1 MQDFLFG
8 LIGGVALLLL
18 GITMMGHGL
27 ERAAGNSL
35 RKILSALTNNLL
47 MGVGLGTV
55 VTSIIQSSSA
65 VTVLVVGFVNA
76 GLMTLK
82 QALGVIYGAN
92 IGTTMTGQIMRLKI
106 TDYALPII
114 AIGVIMNL
122 AAKSD
127 RNKNL
132 GNAITGFGILF
143 LGLTTLSSGSAYV
156 KSNPWLQELIINYT
170 KNPLAAVAIGAFATA
185 IIQSSSASTGLVIAL
200 AQVGLLD
207 FHSAAGIILGNNI
220 GTCITAWLA
229 SLHTDRAARRT
240 AYAHVLFN
248 ITGVLLILPFFEYA
262 VNFIQ
267 TTAPDVVGQ
276 IANIHTLFNIGT
288 TLLFIPLTGMFVK
301 LLYRLVP
308 EVEGQI
314 TYGPRYLNKLLLETP
329 EAAFAALY
337 KELQHCHDVA
347 TLMVKQ
353 IFQSIFENDRTPLPD
368 VLKEEDILNN
378 LQSELIQYVVLL
390 SKQRL
395 DIDQSQQIPAIL
407 HIVGDAERIGDH
419 AKDMVELAHNKTEEK
434 IVFTGEAHLELQQI
448 QEQMLELAGLAQKA
462 LDYQEE
468 NPHLLAQ
475 AKSLEYSI
483 KHLTEQ
489 GRMGHMTRLEL
500 GSCTV
505 RAGILY
511 MDILSH
517 LERISEHYANM
528 VRRGS
533 DDSKQIA

>member
-1 MQDFLFG
+1 MQDFAFG
-8 LIGGVALLLL
+8 MIGGVALLLL

-65 VTVLVVGFVNA
+65 VTVLVVGFTNA

-92 IGTTMTGQIMRLKI
+92 IGTTMTGQLMRLKI
-106 TDYALPII
+106 TEYALPII
-114 AIGVIMNL
+114 AVGVIINL

-127 RNKNL
+127 RSKNL

-143 LGLTTLSSGSAYV
+143 LGLTTLGSGADYV
-156 KSNPWLQELIINYT
+156 KTNPWIRDIIIKYT
-170 KNPLAAVAIGAFATA
+170 SNPLAAVGIGVFVTS

-200 AQVGLLD
+200 ADVGLIN
-207 FHSAAGIILGNNI
+207 FPSAAGIILGNNI
-220 GTCITAWLA
+220 GTCVTALLA
-229 SLHTDRAARRT
+229 SINTDRAARRT
-240 AYAHVLFN
+240 AIAHVLFN
-248 ITGVLLILPFFEYA
+248 VTGVSLALPFFYTI
-262 VNFIQ
+262 VRFIQ
-267 TTAPDVVGQ
+267 TTATDTVGQ
-276 IANIHTLFNIGT
+276 IANLHTIFNIAT
-288 TLLFIPLTGMFVK
+288 TLLFIPFTPIFVK

-308 EVEGQI
+308 DEEGKLN
-314 TYGPRYLNKLLLETP
+314 YGPRYLNKLLIETP

-353 IFQSIFENDRTPLPD
+353 IFQSIFDNDRSPLPD
-368 VLKEEDILNN
+368 VMKEEDILNN

-390 SKQRL
+390 SKQHL
-395 DIDQSQQIPAIL
+395 DTDQSQQIPSIL

-419 AKDMVELAHNKTEEK
+419 AKDMVELANNKTEEK
-434 IVFTGEAHLELQQI
+434 IVFTAEANLELQQI
-448 QEQMLELAGLAQKA
+448 QTQMLELAELALHS
-462 LDYQEE
+462 LDSQVE
-468 NPHLLAQ
+468 NHDVLFQAQ
-475 AKSLEYSI
+475 RLEWSI
-483 KHLTEQ
+483 KQLTEQ
-489 GRMGHMTRLEL
+489 GRRGHMTRLEV
-500 GSCTV
+500 GNCTV

>member
-1 MQDFLFG
+1 MQDFAFG
-8 LIGGVALLLL
+8 MIGGVALLLL
-18 GITMMGHGL
+18 GITMMGQGL

-47 MGVGLGTV
+47 MGVGLGTL

-65 VTVLVVGFVNA
+65 VTVLVVGFTNA

-92 IGTTMTGQIMRLKI
+92 IGTTMTGQLMRLKI
-106 TDYALPII
+106 TEYALPII
-114 AIGVIMNL
+114 AIGVIINL
-122 AAKSD
+122 SAKSD
-127 RNKNL
+127 RSKNL
-132 GNAITGFGILF
+132 GNALTGFGILF
-143 LGLTTLSSGSAYV
+143 LGLTTLGSGADYV
-156 KSNPWLQELIINYT
+156 KSNPWIRDLIIKYT
-170 KNPLAAVAIGAFATA
+170 AHPLAAVGIGVFVTS

-200 AQVGLLD
+200 AEVGLIN
-207 FHSAAGIILGNNI
+207 FPSAAGIILGNNI
-220 GTCITAWLA
+220 GTCVTALLA
-229 SLHTDRAARRT
+229 SINTDRAARRT
-240 AYAHVLFN
+240 AIAHVLFN
-248 ITGVLLILPFFEYA
+248 VTGVSLALPFFYTI
-262 VNFIQ
+262 VRFIQ
-267 TTAPDVVGQ
+267 TTAPDTVGQ
-276 IANIHTLFNIGT
+276 IANLHTIFNITT
-288 TLLFIPLTGMFVK
+288 TLLFIPFTPLFVK

-308 EVEGQI
+308 DEEGKLN
-314 TYGPRYLNKLLLETP
+314 YGPRYLNKLLIETP

-353 IFQSIFENDRTPLPD
+353 IFQSIFDNDRSILPD
-368 VLKEEDILNN
+368 VMKEEDILNN

-395 DIDQSQQIPAIL
+395 DTDQSQQIPSIL

-419 AKDMVELAHNKTEEK
+419 AKDMVELANNKTEEK
-434 IVFTGEAHLELQQI
+434 IVFTPDANLELQQI
-448 QEQMLELAGLAQKA
+448 QSQMVELAELALRS
-462 LDYQEE
+462 LDTREEDHDMLYQ
-468 NPHLLAQ
+468 AQ
-475 AKSLEYSI
+475 RLEWSI
-483 KHLTEQ
+483 KKLTEQ
-489 GRMGHMTRLEL
+489 GRRGHMTRLEN
-500 GSCTV
+500 GNCTV

>member
-8 LIGGVALLLL
+8 MIGGVALLLL

-114 AIGVIMNL
+114 AIGVVINL

-127 RNKNL
+127 RLKNL

-143 LGLTTLSSGSAYV
+143 LGLTTLGSGADYV
-156 KSNPWLQELIINYT
+156 KNNPWLQELIINYT

-207 FHSAAGIILGNNI
+207 FHSAAGIVLGNNI

-248 ITGVLLILPFFEYA
+248 ITGVTLILPFFDQA
-262 VNFIQ
+262 VKFIQ

-276 IANIHTLFNIGT
+276 IANIHTLFNIST
-288 TLLFIPLTGMFVK
+288 TLLFIPLTGWFVK
-301 LLYRLVP
+301 LLYHLVP
-308 EVEGQI
+308 ELEGQI

-337 KELQHCHDVA
+337 KELQHCHEVA

-353 IFQSIFENDRTPLPD
+353 IFQSVFENDRAPLPD

-378 LQSELIQYVVLL
+378 LQSELISYVVLL

-434 IVFTGEAHLELQQI
+434 IIFSEEAHLELHQI

-462 LDYQEE
+462 LEYQEE
-468 NPHLLAQ
+468 NPQLLNQ

-489 GRMGHMTRLEL
+489 GRMGHMTRLEV

>member
-1 MQDFLFG
+1 
-8 LIGGVALLLL
+8 
-18 GITMMGHGL
+18 
-27 ERAAGNSL
+27 
-35 RKILSALTNNLL
+35 
-47 MGVGLGTV
+47 
-55 VTSIIQSSSA
+55 
-65 VTVLVVGFVNA
+65 
-76 GLMTLK
+76 
-82 QALGVIYGAN
+82 
-92 IGTTMTGQIMRLKI
+92 
-106 TDYALPII
+106 
-114 AIGVIMNL
+114 
-122 AAKSD
+122 
-127 RNKNL
+127 
-132 GNAITGFGILF
+132 
-143 LGLTTLSSGSAYV
+143 
-156 KSNPWLQELIINYT
+156 
-170 KNPLAAVAIGAFATA
+170 
-185 IIQSSSASTGLVIAL
+185 
-200 AQVGLLD
+200 
-207 FHSAAGIILGNNI
+207 
-220 GTCITAWLA
+220 
-229 SLHTDRAARRT
+229 
-240 AYAHVLFN
+240 
-248 ITGVLLILPFFEYA
+248 
-262 VNFIQ
+262 
-267 TTAPDVVGQ
+267 
-276 IANIHTLFNIGT
+276 
-288 TLLFIPLTGMFVK
+288 VK
-301 LLYRLVP
+301 LLYHLVP

-337 KELQHCHDVA
+337 KEVQHCHEVA

-353 IFQSIFENDRTPLPD
+353 IFQSVFENDRAPLPD

-378 LQSELIQYVVLL
+378 LQSELISYVVLL

-434 IVFTGEAHLELQQI
+434 IIFSEEAHLELHQI

-462 LDYQEE
+462 LEYQEE
-468 NPHLLAQ
+468 NPQLLNQ

-489 GRMGHMTRLEL
+489 GRMGHMTRLEV

>member
-1 MQDFLFG
+1 MQDFAFG
-8 LIGGVALLLL
+8 MIGGVALLLM

-35 RKILSALTNNLL
+35 RKILSALTNNLF
-47 MGVGLGTV
+47 MGVGLGTL

-65 VTVLVVGFVNA
+65 VTVLVVGFTNA

-92 IGTTMTGQIMRLKI
+92 IGTTMTGQLMRLKI
-106 TDYALPII
+106 TEYALPII
-114 AIGVIMNL
+114 AIGVVMNL

-127 RNKNL
+127 RSKNL

-143 LGLTTLSSGSAYV
+143 LGLTTLGSGADYV
-156 KSNPWLQELIINYT
+156 KSNPWIRDIIIKYT
-170 KNPLAAVAIGAFATA
+170 ANPLAAVGIGVFVTS

-200 AQVGLLD
+200 ADVGLIN
-207 FHSAAGIILGNNI
+207 FPSAAGIILGNNI
-220 GTCITAWLA
+220 GTCVTALLA
-229 SLHTDRAARRT
+229 SIHTDRAARRT
-240 AYAHVLFN
+240 AIAHVLFN
-248 ITGVLLILPFFEYA
+248 VTGVSLALPFFFSI
-262 VNFIQ
+262 VRFIQ
-267 TTAPDVVGQ
+267 TTASDTVGQ
-276 IANIHTLFNIGT
+276 IANLHTIFNIST
-288 TLLFIPLTGMFVK
+288 TLLFIPFTGLFVK
-301 LLYRLVP
+301 LLYKLVP
-308 EVEGQI
+308 DEEGKLN
-314 TYGPRYLNKLLLETP
+314 YGPRYLNKLLIETP

-347 TLMVKQ
+347 TLMVRQ
-353 IFQSIFENDRTPLPD
+353 IFQSIFDNDRTPLPD
-368 VLKEEDILNN
+368 VMKEEDILNN

-395 DIDQSQQIPAIL
+395 DTDQSQQIPSIL

-419 AKDMVELAHNKTEEK
+419 AKDMVELANNKTEEK
-434 IVFTGEAHLELQQI
+434 IVFSEQAHLELQQI
-448 QEQMLELAGLAQKA
+448 QTQMSELADLAFRS
-462 LDYQEE
+462 LDSQVE
-468 NPHLLAQ
+468 NHDLLFQAQ
-475 AKSLEYSI
+475 RLEWSI
-483 KHLTEQ
+483 KQLTEQ
-489 GRMGHMTRLEL
+489 GRRGHMTRLEL

>member
-8 LIGGVALLLL
+8 MIGGVALLLL

-114 AIGVIMNL
+114 AIGVVINL

-127 RNKNL
+127 RLKNL

-143 LGLTTLSSGSAYV
+143 LGLTTLGSGADYV
-156 KSNPWLQELIINYT
+156 KNNPWLQELIINYT

-207 FHSAAGIILGNNI
+207 FHSAAGIVLGNNI

-248 ITGVLLILPFFEYA
+248 ITGVTLILPFFDQA
-262 VNFIQ
+262 VKFIQ

-276 IANIHTLFNIGT
+276 IANIHTLFNIST
-288 TLLFIPLTGMFVK
+288 TLLFIPLTGWFVK
-301 LLYRLVP
+301 LLYHLVP

-337 KELQHCHDVA
+337 KELQHCHEVA

-353 IFQSIFENDRTPLPD
+353 IFQSVFENDRAPLPD

-378 LQSELIQYVVLL
+378 LQSELISYVVLL

-434 IVFTGEAHLELQQI
+434 IIFSEEAHLELHQI

-462 LDYQEE
+462 LEYQEE
-468 NPHLLAQ
+468 NPQLLNQ

-489 GRMGHMTRLEL
+489 GRMGHMTRLEV

>member
-8 LIGGVALLLL
+8 MIGGVALLLL

-114 AIGVIMNL
+114 AIGVVINL

-127 RNKNL
+127 RLKNL

-143 LGLTTLSSGSAYV
+143 LGLTTLGSGADYV
-156 KSNPWLQELIINYT
+156 KNNPWLQELIINYT

-207 FHSAAGIILGNNI
+207 FHSAAGIVLGNNI

-248 ITGVLLILPFFEYA
+248 ITGVTLILPFFDQA
-262 VNFIQ
+262 VKFIQ

-276 IANIHTLFNIGT
+276 IANIHTLFNIST
-288 TLLFIPLTGMFVK
+288 TLLFIPLTGWFVK
-301 LLYRLVP
+301 LLYHLVP
-308 EVEGQI
+308 ELEGQI

-337 KELQHCHDVA
+337 KELQHCHEVA

-353 IFQSIFENDRTPLPD
+353 IFQSVFENDRAPLPD

-378 LQSELIQYVVLL
+378 LQSELISYVVLL

-434 IVFTGEAHLELQQI
+434 IIFSEEAHLELHQI

-462 LDYQEE
+462 LEYQEQ
-468 NPHLLAQ
+468 NPQLLNQ

-489 GRMGHMTRLEL
+489 GRMGHMTRLEV

>member
-114 AIGVIMNL
+114 AIGVILNL

-143 LGLTTLSSGSAYV
+143 LGLTTLGSGSAYV

-248 ITGVLLILPFFEYA
+248 ITGVLLILPFFEQA

-288 TLLFIPLTGMFVK
+288 TLLFIPLTGLFVK
-301 LLYRLVP
+301 LLYHLVP
-308 EVEGQI
+308 EEEGQI

-353 IFQSIFENDRTPLPD
+353 IFQSIFDNDRAPLPD

-378 LQSELIQYVVLL
+378 LQSELISYVVLL

-395 DIDQSQQIPAIL
+395 DIDQSRQIPAIL

-434 IVFTGEAHLELQQI
+434 IIFSEEAHLELHQI

-462 LDYQEE
+462 LEYQEE
-468 NPHLLAQ
+468 NPQLLNQ

-489 GRMGHMTRLEL
+489 GRMGHMTRLEV

>member
-8 LIGGVALLLL
+8 MIGGVALLLL

-65 VTVLVVGFVNA
+65 VTVLTVGFVNA

-92 IGTTMTGQIMRLKI
+92 IGTTMTGQLMRLKI

-114 AIGVIMNL
+114 AIGVVMNL

-127 RNKNL
+127 RYKNL

-143 LGLTTLSSGSAYV
+143 LGLTTLGSGSAYV
-156 KSNPWLQELIINYT
+156 KSNPWLQEVIIKYT
-170 KNPLAAVAIGAFATA
+170 TNPIAAVLIGAFATA

-229 SLHTDRAARRT
+229 SIHTDRAARRT

-248 ITGVLLILPFFEYA
+248 ITGVLLVLPFFEY
-262 VNFIQ
+262 VVKFIV

-276 IANIHTLFNIGT
+276 IANLHTIFNIGT
-288 TLLFIPLTGMFVK
+288 TLLFIPLTGLFVK

-314 TYGPRYLNKLLLETP
+314 SFGPRYLNKLLIETP

-347 TLMVKQ
+347 TLMVNQ
-353 IFQSIFENDRTPLPD
+353 IFQSIFDNDRSPLPD
-368 VLKEEDILNN
+368 VMKEEDILNN

-390 SKQRL
+390 SKQHL
-395 DIDQSQQIPAIL
+395 DTDQSQQIPNIL

-419 AKDMVELAHNKTEEK
+419 AKDMVELATNKTEEK
-434 IVFTGEAHLELQQI
+434 IIFTTEANLELQQI
-448 QEQMLELAGLAQKA
+448 QTQMLELAELALRS
-462 LDYQEE
+462 LDSREE
-468 NPHLLAQ
+468 DHEMLFQAQ
-475 AKSLEYSI
+475 RVEWSI
-483 KHLTEQ
+483 KQLTEQ
-489 GRMGHMTRLEL
+489 GRRGHMTRLEC

>member
-1 MQDFLFG
+1 MQDFAFG
-8 LIGGVALLLL
+8 MIGGVALLLM

-35 RKILSALTNNLL
+35 RKILSALTNNLF
-47 MGVGLGTV
+47 MGVGLGTL

-65 VTVLVVGFVNA
+65 VTVLVVGFTNA

-92 IGTTMTGQIMRLKI
+92 IGTTMTGQLMRLKI
-106 TDYALPII
+106 TEYALPII
-114 AIGVIMNL
+114 AIGVVMNL

-127 RNKNL
+127 RSKNL

-143 LGLTTLSSGSAYV
+143 LGLTTLGSGADYV
-156 KSNPWLQELIINYT
+156 KSNPWIRDIIIKYT
-170 KNPLAAVAIGAFATA
+170 ANPLAAVGIGVFVTS

-200 AQVGLLD
+200 ADVGLIN
-207 FHSAAGIILGNNI
+207 FPSAAGIILGNNI
-220 GTCITAWLA
+220 GTCVTALLA
-229 SLHTDRAARRT
+229 SIHTDRAARRT
-240 AYAHVLFN
+240 AIAHVLFN
-248 ITGVLLILPFFEYA
+248 VTGVSLALPFFFSI
-262 VNFIQ
+262 VRFIQ
-267 TTAPDVVGQ
+267 TTASDTVGQ
-276 IANIHTLFNIGT
+276 IANLHTIFNVST
-288 TLLFIPLTGMFVK
+288 TLLFIPFTGLFVK
-301 LLYRLVP
+301 LLYKLVP
-308 EVEGQI
+308 DEEGKLN
-314 TYGPRYLNKLLLETP
+314 YGPRYLNKLLIETP

-347 TLMVKQ
+347 TLMVRQ
-353 IFQSIFENDRTPLPD
+353 IFQSIFDNDRTSLPD
-368 VLKEEDILNN
+368 VMKEEDILNN

-395 DIDQSQQIPAIL
+395 DTDQSQQIPSIL

-419 AKDMVELAHNKTEEK
+419 AKDMVELANNKTEEK
-434 IVFTGEAHLELQQI
+434 IVFSEQAHLELQQI
-448 QEQMLELAGLAQKA
+448 QTQMSELADLALRS
-462 LDYQEE
+462 LDSQVE
-468 NPHLLAQ
+468 NHDLLFQ
-475 AKSLEYSI
+475 TQRLEWSI
-483 KHLTEQ
+483 KQLTEQ
-489 GRMGHMTRLEL
+489 GRRGHMTRLEL

>member
-114 AIGVIMNL
+114 AIGVILNL

-143 LGLTTLSSGSAYV
+143 LGLTTLGSGSAYV

-248 ITGVLLILPFFEYA
+248 ITGVLLILPFFEQA

-288 TLLFIPLTGMFVK
+288 TLLFIPLTGLFVK
-301 LLYRLVP
+301 LLYHLVP

-337 KELQHCHDVA
+337 KELQHCHEVA

-353 IFQSIFENDRTPLPD
+353 IFQSVFENDRAPLPD

-378 LQSELIQYVVLL
+378 LQSELISYVVLL

-434 IVFTGEAHLELQQI
+434 IIFSEEAHLELHQI

-462 LDYQEE
+462 LEYQEE
-468 NPHLLAQ
+468 NPQLLNQ

-489 GRMGHMTRLEL
+489 GRMGHMTRLEV

>member
-114 AIGVIMNL
+114 AIGVILNL

-143 LGLTTLSSGSAYV
+143 LGLTTLGSGSAYV

-248 ITGVLLILPFFEYA
+248 ITGVLLILPFFEQA

-288 TLLFIPLTGMFVK
+288 TLLFIPLTGLFVK
-301 LLYRLVP
+301 LLYHLVP

-337 KELQHCHDVA
+337 KELQHCHEVA

-353 IFQSIFENDRTPLPD
+353 IFQSIFENDRAPLPD

-378 LQSELIQYVVLL
+378 LQSELISYVVLL

-434 IVFTGEAHLELQQI
+434 IIFSEEAHLELHQI

-462 LDYQEE
+462 LEYQEE
-468 NPHLLAQ
+468 NPQLLNQ

-489 GRMGHMTRLEL
+489 GRMGHMTRLEV

>member
-114 AIGVIMNL
+114 AIGVILNL
-122 AAKSD
+122 SAKSD

-143 LGLTTLSSGSAYV
+143 LGLTTLGSGSAYV

-248 ITGVLLILPFFEYA
+248 ITGVLLILPFFEQA

-288 TLLFIPLTGMFVK
+288 TLLFIPLTGLFVK
-301 LLYRLVP
+301 LLYHLVP

-337 KELQHCHDVA
+337 KELQHCHEVA

-353 IFQSIFENDRTPLPD
+353 IFQSVFENDRAPLPD

-378 LQSELIQYVVLL
+378 LQSELISYVVLL

-434 IVFTGEAHLELQQI
+434 IIFSEEAHLELHQI

-462 LDYQEE
+462 LEYQEE
-468 NPHLLAQ
+468 NPQLLNQ

-489 GRMGHMTRLEL
+489 GRMGHMTRLEV

>member
-114 AIGVIMNL
+114 AIGVILNL

-143 LGLTTLSSGSAYV
+143 LGLTTLGSGSAYV

-248 ITGVLLILPFFEYA
+248 ITGVLLILPFFEQA

-288 TLLFIPLTGMFVK
+288 TLLFIPLTGLFVK
-301 LLYRLVP
+301 LLYHLVP

-337 KELQHCHDVA
+337 KELQHCHEVA

-368 VLKEEDILNN
+368 VLKEEDVLNN
-378 LQSELIQYVVLL
+378 LQSELISYVVLL

-434 IVFTGEAHLELQQI
+434 IIFSEEAHLELHQI

-462 LDYQEE
+462 LEYQEE
-468 NPHLLAQ
+468 NPQLLNQ

-483 KHLTEQ
+483 KYLTEQ
-489 GRMGHMTRLEL
+489 GRMGHMTRLEV

>member
-114 AIGVIMNL
+114 AIGVILNL

-143 LGLTTLSSGSAYV
+143 LGLTTLGSGSAYV

-248 ITGVLLILPFFEYA
+248 ITGVLLILPFFEQA

-288 TLLFIPLTGMFVK
+288 TLLFIPLTGLFVK

-337 KELQHCHDVA
+337 KELQHCHEVA

-353 IFQSIFENDRTPLPD
+353 IFQSVFENDRAPLPD

-378 LQSELIQYVVLL
+378 LQSELISYVVLL

-434 IVFTGEAHLELQQI
+434 IIFSEEAHLELHQI

-462 LDYQEE
+462 LEYQEE
-468 NPHLLAQ
+468 NPQLLNQ

-489 GRMGHMTRLEL
+489 GRMGHMTRLEV

-517 LERISEHYANM
+517 LERIAEHYANM

>member
-8 LIGGVALLLL
+8 MIGGVALLLL

-114 AIGVIMNL
+114 AIGVVINL

-127 RNKNL
+127 RLKNL

-143 LGLTTLSSGSAYV
+143 LGLTTLGSGADYV
-156 KSNPWLQELIINYT
+156 KNNPWLQELIINYT

-207 FHSAAGIILGNNI
+207 FHSAAGIVLGNNI

-248 ITGVLLILPFFEYA
+248 ITGVTLILPFFDQA
-262 VNFIQ
+262 VKFIQ

-276 IANIHTLFNIGT
+276 IANIHTLFNIST
-288 TLLFIPLTGMFVK
+288 TLLFIPLTGWFVK
-301 LLYRLVP
+301 LLYHLVP
-308 EVEGQI
+308 ELEGRI

-337 KELQHCHDVA
+337 KELQHCHEVA

-353 IFQSIFENDRTPLPD
+353 IFQSVFENDRAPLPD

-378 LQSELIQYVVLL
+378 LQSELISYVVLL

-434 IVFTGEAHLELQQI
+434 IIFSEEAHLELHQI

-462 LDYQEE
+462 LEYQEE
-468 NPHLLAQ
+468 NPQLLNQ

-489 GRMGHMTRLEL
+489 GRMGHMTRLEV

>member
-114 AIGVIMNL
+114 AIGVILNL

-143 LGLTTLSSGSAYV
+143 LGLTTLGSGSAYV

-248 ITGVLLILPFFEYA
+248 ITGVLLILPFFEQA

-288 TLLFIPLTGMFVK
+288 TLLFIPLTGWFVK
-301 LLYRLVP
+301 LLYHLVP

-337 KELQHCHDVA
+337 KELQHCHEVA

-353 IFQSIFENDRTPLPD
+353 IFQSVFENDRATLPD

-378 LQSELIQYVVLL
+378 LQSELISYVVLL

-434 IVFTGEAHLELQQI
+434 IIFSEEAHLELHQI

-462 LDYQEE
+462 LEYQEE
-468 NPHLLAQ
+468 NPQLLNQ

-489 GRMGHMTRLEL
+489 GRMGHMTRLEV

>member
-1 MQDFLFG
+1 MQDFAFG
-8 LIGGVALLLL
+8 MIGGVALLLM

-35 RKILSALTNNLL
+35 RKILSALTNNLF
-47 MGVGLGTV
+47 MGVGLGTL

-65 VTVLVVGFVNA
+65 VTVLVVGFTNA

-92 IGTTMTGQIMRLKI
+92 IGTTMTGQLMRLKI
-106 TDYALPII
+106 TEYALPII
-114 AIGVIMNL
+114 AIGVVMNL

-127 RNKNL
+127 RSKNL

-143 LGLTTLSSGSAYV
+143 LGLTTLGSGADYV
-156 KSNPWLQELIINYT
+156 KSNPWIRDIIIKYT
-170 KNPLAAVAIGAFATA
+170 ANPLAAVGIGVFVTS

-200 AQVGLLD
+200 ADVGLIN
-207 FHSAAGIILGNNI
+207 FPSAAGIILGNNI
-220 GTCITAWLA
+220 GTCVTALLA
-229 SLHTDRAARRT
+229 SIHTDRAARRT
-240 AYAHVLFN
+240 AIAHVLFN
-248 ITGVLLILPFFEYA
+248 VTGVSLALPFFFSI
-262 VNFIQ
+262 VRFIQ
-267 TTAPDVVGQ
+267 TTASDTVGQ
-276 IANIHTLFNIGT
+276 IANLHTIFNVST
-288 TLLFIPLTGMFVK
+288 TLLFIPFTGLFVK
-301 LLYRLVP
+301 LLYKLVP
-308 EVEGQI
+308 DEEGKLN
-314 TYGPRYLNKLLLETP
+314 YGPRYLNKLLIETP

-347 TLMVKQ
+347 TLMVRQ
-353 IFQSIFENDRTPLPD
+353 IFQSIFDNDRTSLPD
-368 VLKEEDILNN
+368 VMKEEDILNN

-395 DIDQSQQIPAIL
+395 DTDQSQQIPSIL

-419 AKDMVELAHNKTEEK
+419 AKDMVELANNKTEEK
-434 IVFTGEAHLELQQI
+434 IVFSEQAHLELQQI
-448 QEQMLELAGLAQKA
+448 QTQMSELADLAFRS
-462 LDYQEE
+462 LDSQVE
-468 NPHLLAQ
+468 NHDLLFQAQ
-475 AKSLEYSI
+475 RLEWSI
-483 KHLTEQ
+483 KQLTEQ
-489 GRMGHMTRLEL
+489 GRRGHMTRLEL